1 LRGFNSRR
9 LHLPPR
15 ATVAWARSYTRCV
28 TFRSISRKVW
38 LLAVVQATLAAMVG
52 AGTAASAPSAATRQ
66 AETAVTYRDAAGED
80 ALAPD
85 ISSIVAAVSS
95 GLQLSFRVN
104 IPNRPS
110 LTDDMRLRIW
120 LDTDDDLRTG
130 LTVPDHLGVDYF
142 ILVDRWELGL
152 GVARLFACTESV
164 CSGESQVRASYAAGG
179 TFTVSAAELQIKRRQ
194 RLRFRV
200 EASSGWAFD
209 PVTGYDF
216 TNVHSDAAPD
226 LGYWTFDMR
235 PLVVKS
241 FNATPRTPHAGA
253 RFVLRMSAIRTAT
266 GKAATGKVACV
277 FRIAGARLRPSERA
291 FVAGRALCVFD
302 IPLSA
307 KMKNFRGSIA
317 IRVGADRIQRSVA
330 GTVS

>member
-1 LRGFNSRR
+1 MIRNSHTSSVVIGVSR
-9 LHLPPR
+9 
-15 ATVAWARSYTRCV
+15 
-28 TFRSISRKVW
+28 FISRAAS
-38 LLAVVQATLAAMVG
+38 LCAVVSAAFAALVT
-52 AGTAASAPSAATRQ
+52 AGTASSAPS
-66 AETAVTYRDAAGED
+66 ETAVTYRDAVGED

-85 ISSIVAAVSS
+85 ISSVVVSA
-95 GLQLSFRVN
+95 GGAQQLSFRVN
-104 IPNRPS
+104 IPNRPT

-120 LDTDDDLRTG
+120 LDADHDFSTG
-130 LTVPDHLGVDYF
+130 LTVQDHLGVDYF

-179 TFTVSAAELQIKRRQ
+179 TFSVRATELRIRRRQ

-226 LGYWTFDMR
+226 PGYWTFDMR

-241 FNATPRTPHAGA
+241 FNATPRTPHAGE
-253 RFVLRMSAIRTAT
+253 RFILRMSAIRTST
-266 GKAATGKVACV
+266 GKAAAGKVACV
-277 FRIAGARLRPSERA
+277 FRVAGARLRPSKSA
-291 FVAGRALCVFD
+291 FVGGRALCVFD
-302 IPLSA
+302 VPLTARA
-307 KMKNFRGSIA
+307 KKFRGSIA
-317 IRVGADRIQRSVA
+317 LSVGADRIQRSIA
-330 GTVS
+330 GTIS